1 MARPKSPEAGTR
13 IHIRV
18 TKKQYAKIQR
28 LAGQGGYSVSET
40 IRRAIDA
47 YLTSTTVI

>member
-1 MARPKSPEAGTR
+1 MARPKSPEIGTR

-47 YLTSTTVI
+47 YLSSTTVI